1 MNENGEIL
9 FRDIYHLVTMND
21 RDDRFS
27 GVDLLVRGR
36 RIAAI
41 GEEIDAPEAQVVDAS
56 RCLIIPGLINT
67 HHHLYQ
73 TLQRN
78 IPAVQNA
85 GLFDWLKALYKV
97 WQHLTPEAVRVG
109 TLLGCGELLKTGC
122 TTALDQHYVFPRGV
136 DEDLIGI
143 QVEAAARLGIRFHP
157 TRGSMS
163 RGESQGGL
171 PPDSVV
177 QDEDTILKDCLAVIE
192 RHHDPAPFSMTRVA
206 ISPCSPFS
214 VSRDL
219 LVETI
224 RLARDKGVLCHTH
237 VAETKD
243 EESYCREVYGMRPLE
258 LMEEV
263 GWMGRDVSFAH
274 GIHFSDRELDR
285 LAETGTAIAHCPT
298 SNMRLGSGVARVPRM
313 MAKGITVGLAVD
325 GSASND
331 SSDMIGEMR
340 NGLLMH
346 RLTFGAG
353 AMTARDMLSLATRGG
368 ARLLGRPE
376 LGSLEVGQ
384 AADLAM
390 IDLHRLEYT
399 GALSDPLAAL
409 IFSGIDHRVELT
421 LVNGRIV
428 VREGRLVNVDEE
440 QLIEQ
445 GHRISQEMLKK
456 AGLRTDG

>member
-1 MNENGEIL
+1 MRTTGEFL
-9 FRDIYHLVTMND
+9 FRNIYHLVTMND

-27 GVDLLVRGR
+27 GVDLLIRGH

-41 GEEIDAPEAQVVDAS
+41 GEKIDAPEARVIDAS
-56 RCLIIPGLINT
+56 SCLIIPGLINT

-85 GLFDWLKALYKV
+85 ELFDWLKTLYRV

-122 TTALDQHYVFPRGV
+122 TTSLDQHYIFPRGL

-143 QVEAAARLGIRFHP
+143 QVEAAGRLGIRFHP

-163 RGESQGGL
+163 RGQSQGGL

-177 QDEDTILKDCLAVIE
+177 QDEKTILKDCIQVIE

-214 VSRDL
+214 VSREL
-219 LVETI
+219 LVETV

-237 VAETKD
+237 VAETGD
-243 EESYCREVYGMRPLE
+243 EETYCQEIYGMRPLE
-258 LMEEV
+258 LMEDV
-263 GWMGRDVSFAH
+263 GWMGPDISFAH
-274 GIHFSDRELDR
+274 GIHFTDPELDR
-285 LAETGTAIAHCPT
+285 LAGAGTAVAHCPT
-298 SNMRLGSGVARVPRM
+298 SNMRLGSGVARVPEM
-313 MAKGITVGLAVD
+313 MARGITVGLAVD

-340 NGLLMH
+340 NGLLVH
-346 RLTFGAG
+346 RLTFGAA
-353 AMTARDMLSLATRGG
+353 AMTARDMLYLATRGG

-390 IDLHRLEYT
+390 IDMNRMEYT

-409 IFSGIDHRVELT
+409 IFSGIDHTVTLT
-421 LVNGRIV
+421 LVNGQIV
-428 VREGRLVNVDEE
+428 VEDGRLVHVDEE

-445 GHRISQEMLKK
+445 GSRISREMLSK
-456 AGLRTDG
+456 AGLA

>member
-1 MNENGEIL
+1 MSAENEIL
-9 FRDIYHLVTMND
+9 FRNIFHLVTMND
-21 RDDRFS
+21 RDDRLS
-27 GVDLLVRGR
+27 GVDLLVRDR
-36 RIAAI
+36 QVAAI
-41 GEEIDAPEAQVVDAS
+41 GEKIDAPGARIIDAS
-56 RCLIIPGLINT
+56 ACLIIPGLINT

-85 GLFDWLKALYKV
+85 ELFDWLKTLYRV
-97 WQHLTPEAVRVG
+97 WQHLTPEAVHTG

-122 TTALDQHYVFPRGV
+122 TTTLDQHYIFPKGL
-136 DEDLIGI
+136 DEDLIGL
-143 QVEAAARLGIRFHP
+143 QVEAAGRLGIRFHP

-163 RGESQGGL
+163 RGESRGGL

-177 QDEDTILKDCLAVIE
+177 QDEKTILRDCRNVID

-214 VSRDL
+214 VSREL
-219 LVETI
+219 LVETVG
-224 RLARDKGVLCHTH
+224 LAREKGVLCHTH

-243 EESYCREVYGMRPLE
+243 EEQYCREIYGKRPLE

-263 GWMGRDVSFAH
+263 EWLGEDISFAH
-274 GIHFSDRELDR
+274 GIHFTDQELDR

-313 MAKGITVGLAVD
+313 MAAGITVGLGVD

-346 RLTFGAG
+346 RLTFGAA
-353 AMTARDMLSLATRGG
+353 AMTARDVLYLATRGG

-376 LGSLEVGQ
+376 LGSLEIGR

-390 IDLHRLEYT
+390 INMNRLEYT

-409 IFSGIDHRVELT
+409 IFSGINHTVDLT
-421 LVNGRIV
+421 MVNGRIV
-428 VREGRLVNVDEE
+428 VQDGRLVNLDEE
-440 QLIEQ
+440 QLIET
-445 GHRISQEMLKK
+445 GNRISKAMLNK
-456 AGLRTDG
+456 AGL

>member
-1 MNENGEIL
+1 MNSESGIL
-9 FRDIYHLVTMND
+9 FRNIFHLVTMND
-21 RDDRFS
+21 RGDRLS
-27 GVDLLVRGR
+27 GADLLVRGR

-41 GEEIDAPEAQVVDAS
+41 GEKIDAPGARVIDAS
-56 RCLIIPGLINT
+56 DCVVIPGLINT

-85 GLFDWLKALYKV
+85 GLFDWLTALYQV
-97 WQHLTPEAVRVG
+97 WQHLTPEAVRIG
-109 TLLGCGELLKTGC
+109 TLLGGGELLKTGC
-122 TTALDQHYVFPRGV
+122 TTTLDQHYVYPQGI
-136 DEDLIGI
+136 DEDLVGI

-163 RGESQGGL
+163 RGRSQGGL

-177 QDEDTILKDCLAVIE
+177 QDEETILRDCREVIE
-192 RHHDPAPFSMTRVA
+192 RHHDPAPYSMTRVA

-214 VSRDL
+214 VSREL
-219 LVETI
+219 LIDTL

-237 VAETKD
+237 VAETRD
-243 EESYCREVYGMRPLE
+243 EEGYCQEVYGMRPLE

-274 GIHFSDRELDR
+274 GIHFTDGELDR
-285 LAETGTAIAHCPT
+285 LARAGTAIAHCPT

-313 MAKGITVGLAVD
+313 LEKGITVALAVD

-390 IDLHRLEYT
+390 IDMNRLEYT

-409 IFSGIDHRVELT
+409 IFSGINHTVELT
-421 LVNGRIV
+421 MVNGRIV
-428 VREGRLVNVDEE
+428 VQDGRLVNVDES

-445 GHRISQEMLKK
+445 GRRISEEMLHR
-456 AGLRTDG
+456 AGLA